1 MLGSGGKDRSKGE
14 LFKVSKLSV
23 LLSLLS
29 VGALAILLAA
39 IGWTSPSIQD
49 RLIKRMALERLHSGD
64 NSALLTDNSLH
75 ILLCGTGS
83 PMPDPTRAN
92 ACTAVMA
99 GGHIVIID
107 AGPNSWSRHVAA
119 KLPAGKIN
127 TVLLTHQTGRA
138 SCRERVCQYVYIPG
152 VAG

>member
-1 MLGSGGKDRSKGE
+1 MSKGK

-39 IGWTSPSIQD
+39 IVWTSPSIQD

-83 PMPDPTRAN
+83 PMPDPPRAN
-92 ACTAVMA
+92 ACTAVLA
-99 GGHIVIID
+99 GGHTVLLD
-107 AGPNSWSRHVAA
+107 AGPHSSARNVAA
-119 KLPAGKIN
+119 
-127 TVLLTHQTGRA
+127 
-138 SCRERVCQYVYIPG
+138 ERP
-152 VAG
+152 